1 MFKTSLN
8 GKDTSQVSEA
18 IKALGLNGFTGVAT
32 LSRELDDNGKVVLE
46 NGSPVPVSPYVYV
59 KSATLTPEQRQLVVD
74 AISSCQSSEEV
85 NIAEAPTRE
94 MEQIRNH
101 RNGLLAE
108 TDWRAFPDVTMSDE
122 WKTYRQELRDV
133 PASNTVYEN
142 VTWPT
147 KPE

>member
-1 MFKTSLN
+1 MPRFKSVDGVKIQLTV
-8 GKDTSQVSEA
+8 KEETARDAEE
-18 IKALGLNGFTGVAT
+18 KAWT
-32 LSRELDDNGKVVLE
+32 
-46 NGSPVPVSPYVYV
+46 
-59 KSATLTPEQRQLVVD
+59 D
-74 AISSCQSSEEV
+74 ARP
-85 NIAEAPTRE
+85 ARE
-94 MEQIRNH
+94 MEMIRNH

-108 TDWRAFPDVTMSDE
+108 TDWMALGDVTISDA